1 MNYIDSYTRHIVPL
15 TLILALLTLLN
26 TKLENRQF
34 QVLSVLETETVV
46 EQKRV
51 S

>member
-1 MNYIDSYTRHIVPL
+1 MNYTDSYVRHIVPL

-34 QVLSVLETETVV
+34 QVLSEIEAEIVV